1 MSDDQDTKRKKE
13 WSGLVAGTG
22 TGRESEMEWCMSIPK
37 VELHA
42 HLNGS
47 IRDSTLLY
55 VLYFPQYFN
64 FLLFRPC
71 FPTLSILL

>member
-55 VLYFPQYFN
+55 VSTL
-64 FLLFRPC
+64 LLFRPR
-71 FPTLSILL
+71 FPSLSI